1 MGPGV
6 PRALQG
12 LEAEDDEGAPGA
24 DQTMRALSHVR
35 GKAQDRGN
43 GGLLMTRHAER
54 AFAVIL
60 VMLAPAA
67 QAQLVNENLLVAM
80 PEGYKVGWQDR
91 KPDHLINEMVPAGQ
105 TVENWTEMVTVRIF
119 FNRKS
124 TPDAYRAQ
132 LEKAWTAACPKTM
145 SQPVA
150 QGPERGYAAAV
161 WMQVCFDNPQTGK
174 PEHTFFKAIA
184 GNDSFYVVEKAFKYA
199 PAREEVVKWTRYL
212 KDVAVC
218 DSRLP
223 DRACPATKN

>member
-1 MGPGV
+1 MTSNAA
-6 PRALQG
+6 RA
-12 LEAEDDEGAPGA
+12 
-24 DQTMRALSHVR
+24 S
-35 GKAQDRGN
+35 
-43 GGLLMTRHAER
+43 
-54 AFAVIL
+54 AVIL
-60 VMLAPAA
+60 AVTLASSA

-91 KPDHLINEMVPAGQ
+91 KPGHLINEMVPAGQ
-105 TVENWTEMVTVRIF
+105 TVDNWTEMVTVRIF

-132 LEKAWTAACPKTM
+132 MEKAWAAACPKTM

-150 QGPERGYAAAV
+150 QGAEHGYAAAV
-161 WMQVCFDNPQTGK
+161 WMQVCFENPQTGK

-199 PAREEVVKWTRYL
+199 PPREEVVKWTRYL

-218 DSRLP
+218 DSRIP